1 MAPLEDDDAVLVG
14 LHAPV
19 FDDVHRHVRQWQE
32 RRTVVREQ
40 FDLPAVL
47 AVVGFF
53 GQPHAFVEQG
63 RVEPLER
70 PRGRDRHEQGT
81 ADGADLGLDIA
92 FLMAGMGVAQRRV
105 KAVMGAE
112 TAEHLGV
119 AHFAGTPPP
128 ADARGVV
135 EHDARRHAA
144 QTGEQV
150 LQGLA
155 GAFGV
160 LARRQARDGG
170 VRMREREHEIMHA
183 PAHAL
188 PVHVALAE
196 IGLRLARMPRQVQKA
211 ALAFEAELT
220 FELAHLA
227 RHGGQ

>member
-1 MAPLEDDDAVLVG
+1 
-14 LHAPV
+14 
-19 FDDVHRHVRQWQE
+19 
-32 RRTVVREQ
+32 
-40 FDLPAVL
+40 
-47 AVVGFF
+47 
-53 GQPHAFVEQG
+53 
-63 RVEPLER
+63 
-70 PRGRDRHEQGT
+70 
-81 ADGADLGLDIA
+81 
-92 FLMAGMGVAQRRV
+92 
-105 KAVMGAE
+105 MGAE

-119 AHFAGTPPP
+119 AHLAGTPPP

>member
-53 GQPHAFVEQG
+53 DQPHAFVEQG

-92 FLMAGMGVAQRRV
+92 FLMAGMGIAQRRV

-119 AHFAGTPPP
+119 AHLAGTPPP
-128 ADARGVV
+128 ADAR
-135 EHDARRHAA
+135 
-144 QTGEQV
+144 
-150 LQGLA
+150 
-155 GAFGV
+155 
-160 LARRQARDGG
+160 GG

-196 IGLRLARMPRQVQKA
+196 TGLRLARMPRQVQKA

>member
-1 MAPLEDDDAVLVG
+1 MLGTGQVAVAPLEDDDAVLVG

-47 AVVGFF
+47 AVVGLF

-92 FLMAGMGVAQRRV
+92 FLMAGMGIAQRRV
-105 KAVMGAE
+105 KTVMGAE

-119 AHFAGTPPP
+119 AHLAGTPPP
-128 ADARGVV
+128 ADARG
-135 EHDARRHAA
+135 
-144 QTGEQV
+144 
-150 LQGLA
+150 
-155 GAFGV
+155 
-160 LARRQARDGG
+160 G
-170 VRMREREHEIMHA
+170 VRMREREHETMHA

-196 IGLRLARMPRQVQKA
+196 TGLRLARMPRQVQKA

-220 FELAHLA
+220 FELANLA